1 MSRSY
6 ATQGAAMLLAV
17 VVQGEELLRF
27 LKAAVAAVLSW
38 AFE

>member
-27 LKAAVAAVLSW
+27 
-38 AFE
+38 FESSCGCCALVGL